1 MYLYYYL
8 FSIIS
13 YLSTAYST
21 STDKSEDL
29 PMTPMMQQYFEIKNQ
44 YRDYILFYRLGD
56 FYEMFFE
63 DAQLV
68 SAELELTL
76 TGRDCGED
84 ERAPM
89 CGVPYHSSETY
100 IGRLIEKGYKV
111 AICEQVEDPKSAK
124 NLVKREVIRI
134 VTPGTLIETELLSDK
149 TNNYL
154 STIYQDGDIIGI
166 CFADIS
172 TAFITA
178 TAFRD
183 RTSEDSIVNELS
195 TYAPREVITNT
206 TAKAL
211 PKVADHVK
219 NKLEAI
225 FSESA
230 TNYFDI
236 DACITR
242 TEEQF
247 GLDSVSGKPRAAVIA
262 VGAALKYIS
271 DTQMK
276 DIAYLRELNFYE
288 SSQFLEMDLST
299 RRNLELTETMLTKDK
314 RGSLLWVLDKTNT
327 SMGAR
332 LLKQWIEH
340 PLTNVS
346 EILSR
351 QQAVTEL
358 SENFM
363 LREELRDKLSPVLDL
378 ERLITKVTYQTAGA
392 RDLRAIGQTA
402 AVIPELRAMISD
414 MKSGALGEL
423 YEELDELTDVCAIID
438 AAIEENPPF
447 VVREGGIIRTGY
459 CEDVD
464 NLRYIMQNGK
474 DWIKTAEAAE
484 REKTGIKGLKI
495 GYNRVFG
502 YYIEAPRS
510 AAGLV
515 PDTYVRKQT
524 LSDKERY
531 ITDEL
536 KDMEAT
542 ILGADDKLKALEYD
556 LFVEVRNAVD
566 KESVRIRRTA
576 QALAKLDVFLSL
588 ADCAVQN
595 SYVCPT
601 VDASDVIDI
610 RNGRHPVV
618 EKFVEDAYFVPN
630 DTMLD
635 TDNNCLMLIP
645 GPKMAGK
652 SPYMR
657 QTALIILMAQIGSF
671 VPATSAR
678 IGIVDK
684 LFTRVGASDDL
695 ASGQSTFML
704 EMREVAYILANAT
717 RRSFIVYDEIGRGTS
732 TYDGM
737 SIARAVAEYTVGR
750 KIGAKTM
757 FATHYHELTALEG
770 ELKGVVNY
778 NIAAKKRGDDVTF
791 LRKIVPGPTDDSYGI
806 EVARLA
812 GVPGEI
818 TRRAKEI
825 LAELEGKKNTVTPK
839 KQKKAEPEPV
849 LMNMSMFDAA
859 ADEITDRLKKTDI
872 NTLTPIEA
880 LNLIY
885 ELKKML

>member
-1 MYLYYYL
+1 
-8 FSIIS
+8 
-13 YLSTAYST
+13 
-21 STDKSEDL
+21 
-29 PMTPMMQQYFEIKNQ
+29 MTPMMQQYFEIKNQ
-44 YRDYILFYRLGD
+44 YRDFILFYRLGD

-68 SAELELTL
+68 SAELDLTL

-100 IGRLIEKGYKV
+100 IGKLIEKGYKV

-124 NLVKREVIRI
+124 NLVRREVVRI
-134 VTPGTLIETELLSDK
+134 ITPGTLIETELLSDK
-149 TNNYL
+149 NNNYF
-154 STIYQDGDIIGI
+154 STIYHDGDIIGI

-183 RTSEDSIVNELS
+183 RTSEDAIVNELS

-206 TAKAL
+206 TAKSL
-211 PKVADHVK
+211 PKAADHIK

-230 TNYFDI
+230 TNFFEI
-236 DACITR
+236 DDCIAR

-247 GLDSVSGKPRAAVIA
+247 GLDAIAGQPRAAVIA
-262 VGAALKYIS
+262 VGAALKYIR

-276 DIAYLRELNFYE
+276 DIAYLRELSFYE

-346 EILSR
+346 EILNR

-358 SENFM
+358 CENFM

-402 AVIPELRAMISD
+402 AVIPEIRALLGD
-414 MKSGALGEL
+414 MKSGALAEL
-423 YEELDELTDVCAIID
+423 YQELDELTDVCAVID

-447 VVREGGIIRTGY
+447 VVREGGIIRAGY

-510 AAGLV
+510 AADQV
-515 PDTYVRKQT
+515 PDTYIRKQT

-566 KESVRIRRTA
+566 HESVRIRRTA
-576 QALAKLDVFLSL
+576 QALAQLDVFLSL

-618 EKFVEDAYFVPN
+618 EKFVEDSYFVPN
-630 DTMLD
+630 DAMLD
-635 TDNNCLMLIP
+635 TDKNCLMLIT
-645 GPKMAGK
+645 GPNMAGK
-652 SPYMR
+652 STYMR

-671 VPATSAR
+671 VPATCAR

-770 ELKGVVNY
+770 ELHGIVNY

-791 LRKIVPGPTDDSYGI
+791 LRKIVPGPADDSYGI

-825 LAELEGKKNTVTPK
+825 LAELEGKKTAAAPK
-839 KQKKAEPEPV
+839 TAKKADPEPQPM

-859 ADEITDRLKKTDI
+859 ADQITEKLKKTDI

-885 ELKKML
+885 EWKKLL